1 MRTIEFQTK
10 IENGMIAV
18 PNQFDI
24 PNQFVKIAIFD
35 GEFAEKEILHI
46 EIDNQLKH
54 YFSIS
59 TIQNYLEQQ
68 LQFLLMEQVK
78 TKIDKQI
85 AESGIDNEILLEKA
99 KEQAWDNYKDYFLK
113 GVKVA

>member
-10 IENGMIAV
+10 IENGIIIV
-18 PNQFDI
+18 PNQI
-24 PNQFVKIAIFD
+24 NLPNQFVKIAIFD
-35 GEFAEKEILHI
+35 KDSTEKEILHI

-78 TKIDKQI
+78 SNIDKQI
-85 AESGIDNEILLEKA
+85 AENGVDNEMLLEKA

-113 GVKVA
+113 GVKID